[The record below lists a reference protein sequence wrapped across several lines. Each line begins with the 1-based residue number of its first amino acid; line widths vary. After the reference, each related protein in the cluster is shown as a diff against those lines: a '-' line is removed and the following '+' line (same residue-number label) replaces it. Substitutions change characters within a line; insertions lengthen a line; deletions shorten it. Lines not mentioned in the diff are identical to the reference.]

1 MRCLRSSLLLG
12 ALLSITLPVAAQ
24 TTPATAEGPWLI
36 RVRALSLTP
45 ANKSDAIPS
54 LEVGADEITINS
66 KVFPEVDISYFF
78 APHFAAELV
87 LTYPQKQDVK
97 LGGTRIGTFYHL
109 PPSLLAQYHF
119 LPAGVVRPYV
129 GVGVNATLIMKD
141 KITVPGVGALTLDDY
156 SLGVAGQVGADVQV
170 RPGQFLNVDVKKVT
184 IGSDVKAG
192 GSTVSKVKID
202 PWLLSVGYGFRF

>member
-1 MRCLRSSLLLG
+1 MRFLRSSLVLG
-12 ALLSITLPVAAQ
+12 ALLTITLPAAAQ
-24 TTPATAEGPWLI
+24 TKAAEGPWMI
-36 RVRALSLTP
+36 RLRALSLTP
-45 ANKSDAIPS
+45 ANQSDAIPS
-54 LEVGADEITINS
+54 LGVAADKITINS
-66 KVFPEVDISYFF
+66 KIFPEVDISYFF

-97 LGGTRIGTFYHL
+97 LNGNKIGTFYHL

-141 KITVPGVGALTLDDY
+141 KIAVPGVGALTLDDF

-170 RPGQFLNVDVKKVT
+170 RPGQFINFDVKKVT
-184 IGSDVKAG
+184 IGSDVKSAG
-192 GSTVSKVKID
+192 TTVSKVKVD

>member
-1 MRCLRSSLLLG
+1 MRVLRSSLVLG
-12 ALLSITLPVAAQ
+12 ALAALSVPALAQ
-24 TTPATAEGPWLI
+24 SKPAEGPWMV

-54 LEVGADEITINS
+54 LEVGADQITINS
-66 KVFPEVDISYFF
+66 KVFPEIDISRFLTPNI
-78 APHFAAELV
+78 ALELV

-97 LGGTRIGTFYHL
+97 LGGTKIGTFLHL

-119 LPAGVVRPYV
+119 LPTGVVRPYV
-129 GVGVNATLIMKD
+129 GAGVNATLIMSD
-141 KITVPGVGALTLDDY
+141 KITVPGVGKLTLDDY

-184 IGSDVKAG
+184 IGTDVKSG
-192 GSTVSKVKID
+192 GTKVSTAHVD
-202 PWLLSVGYGFRF
+202 PWLLSVGYGIRF